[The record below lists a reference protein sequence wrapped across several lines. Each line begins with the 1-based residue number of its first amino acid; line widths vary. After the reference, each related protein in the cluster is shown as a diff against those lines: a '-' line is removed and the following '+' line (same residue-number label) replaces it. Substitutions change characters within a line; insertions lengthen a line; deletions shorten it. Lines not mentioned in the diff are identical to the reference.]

1 MLTVSTNGSYD
12 DVTQSKAAGM
22 AEGYITADH
31 IMMYYNAT
39 AAGYCDNNP
48 DFCSKLKE
56 FIESNEKWIQNELEA
71 NKFDPYWNHV
81 SVYFIIMKY

>member
-12 DVTQSKAAGM
+12 DVTQSEAAGI

-39 AAGYCDNNP
+39 AAGYCDNNS
-48 DFCSKLKE
+48 DFCYLIYFKLGE
-56 FIESNEKWIQNELEA
+56 IEKR
-71 NKFDPYWNHV
+71 
-81 SVYFIIMKY
+81 